1 MSNPSGR
8 PDGPDYYKIL
18 QVDPEADPDVIGAA
32 YRKLAQRFH
41 PDVSSDPLARAR
53 MAAINSA
60 WEVLG
65 DRARRAAYDRDRRLG
80 LRWDPDGA
88 ADRDGGSRSA
98 PAASRG
104 TGGGGGSPTAGGSAT
119 AGGAAGF
126 GDAAGSGSSAGSG
139 GSSSTAQG
147 ERWRAGSA
155 AGTGDTQDVSAG
167 PPPGVAT
174 GSVLTFGRYR
184 GWSLGEIAR
193 RDPGY
198 LEWLERAPIGR
209 QHQREIGDLFRRM
222 GRRR

>member
-1 MSNPSGR
+1 MSNASGL
-8 PDGPDYYKIL
+8 PNGPDFYKVL

-32 YRKLAQRFH
+32 YRKLAQRYH
-41 PDVSSDPLARAR
+41 PDVSDDPLARAR

-60 WEVLG
+60 WEVLR

-80 LRWDPDGA
+80 LRWHLDGA
-88 ADRDGGSRSA
+88 ADRDGGSPSA
-98 PAASRG
+98 PATNRG
-104 TGGGGGSPTAGGSAT
+104 TSGGGTGSPTAGGST
-119 AGGAAGF
+119 
-126 GDAAGSGSSAGSG
+126 GSGGSAGSG

-147 ERWRAGSA
+147 ERWRAGAA

-167 PPPGVAT
+167 PPPGVAS

-209 QHQREIGDLFRRM
+209 QHQREIADLFRWI

>member
-1 MSNPSGR
+1 MSNASSR
-8 PDGPDYYKIL
+8 PDGPDFYKIL

-41 PDVSSDPLARAR
+41 PDVSSDPLARGR

-65 DRARRAAYDRDRRLG
+65 DQARRAAYDRDRRLG
-80 LRWDPDGA
+80 LRWDPNGA

-98 PAASRG
+98 PSAPATNRG
-104 TGGGGGSPTAGGSAT
+104 TSGGGGSPTAGGSA
-119 AGGAAGF
+119 GF
-126 GDAAGSGSSAGSG
+126 GDAAGFRGSTGSG
-139 GSSSTAQG
+139 GPSSTAQG